1 MHVTTAGTVAT
12 WWFVPDEATSWFS
25 QAQRDS
31 LYRALTS
38 SFGSICF
45 GSFLVAIVQALRA
58 LEQYTRD
65 ERDYQFLTCIIQCIL
80 ACIESFIEY
89 VNRWA
94 YVYIGMYGFSY
105 LEAGKNVVELFQ
117 NKGWTVVITD
127 DLAANVLSLIALSI
141 GLASGIVGLV
151 LGYMSP
157 NMFVSLGYEEAHGPA
172 FFVGLLVGFLFASV
186 ILSVVGSAINTVIV
200 CKYTTRSFSRYSIEK
215 VVLHIHMLFVQRIQA
230 MLKIPLLSKRITLSW
245 RRQCERHGFRP
256 GQEFRWFKKGLN
268 AFSGWCIDFFIYFMI
283 LFLFKNHTLF
293 N

>member
-1 MHVTTAGTVAT
+1 LKKSNPSLQFLSYYWVHQVLQNTMHVTTAGTVAT

-89 VNRWA
+89 INRWA

-200 CKYTTRSFSRYSIEK
+200 CKYTNDSF
-215 VVLHIHMLFVQRIQA
+215 VLEDLDQNSCLTYTHSLFFKISGYAEDPAAFQANHPQLATAMREAWIQA
-230 MLKIPLLSKRITLSW
+230 W
-245 RRQCERHGFRP
+245 P
-256 GQEFRWFKKGLN
+256 GISM
-268 AFSGWCIDFFIYFMI
+268 A
-283 LFLFKNHTLF
+283 
-293 N
+293 

>member
-12 WWFVPDEATSWFS
+12 WWFVPDEANSWFS

-31 LYRALTS
+31 LYRAVTS

-45 GSFLVAIVQALRA
+45 GSFLVAIVQALRT
-58 LEQYTRD
+58 LEHYTRD

-80 ACIESFIEY
+80 ACIESIIMY

-127 DLAANVLSLIALSI
+127 DLADNVLSMIALAI
-141 GLASGIVGLV
+141 GLASGLVGMV

-157 NMFVSLGYEEAHGPA
+157 NMFVSFGYDQAHGPA
-172 FFVGLLVGFLFASV
+172 FFIGLLVGFLFASV

-200 CKYTTRSFSRYSIEK
+200 CKYL
-215 VVLHIHMLFVQRIQA
+215 VNW
-230 MLKIPLLSKRITLSW
+230 LSKY
-245 RRQCERHGFRP
+245 
-256 GQEFRWFKKGLN
+256 
-268 AFSGWCIDFFIYFMI
+268 FI
-283 LFLFKNHTLF
+283 
-293 N
+293 